1 MTSVE
6 KEFLFLKKIKYFV
19 LYFVFF
25 TFVLYLG
32 ILVKYNKKHP
42 FFFFS
47 FFLNVLTNLSMT
59 MLKDHEHAI
68 KH

>member
-19 LYFVFF
+19 LYLVFF

-32 ILVKYNKKHP
+32 ILVKYYKKHP
-42 FFFFS
+42 FFSFS
-47 FFLNVLTNLSMT
+47 CADKFEH
-59 MLKDHEHAI
+59 DHAQRP
-68 KH
+68 